1 MTTATDRR
9 VPFRPSVFS
18 PARPDNAYARTRHI
32 AIAAA
37 VGISSSIIVMIA
49 VSLNPGYWS
58 PPRLTLPG
66 EGPPWE
72 LPWVHIPVG
81 VVTVGLW
88 LATLAGAGGVAAGLV
103 AVRRGFRVSPRLLAG
118 GGLLSVVILAIL
130 PPAGS
135 TDILDYATFGHIVTL
150 GHTPYVWAPYHLR
163 VDGSPFGTG
172 VPVEW
177 DRHVTLYG
185 PLATFEQFLA
195 ATLGGSSVAG
205 IVFWLKLWN
214 AIAFA
219 TVSVVAD
226 RLLRSDP
233 VARLRAHLLWTVNPL
248 LLWGLIAAGHIDMI
262 AAGAGLIGL
271 LIIGTGRDPATSR
284 NPATSR
290 DLADLPVAKAV
301 IAGLFL
307 GAAADIKIPYVIF
320 SIAAAWAL
328 RQAVRPL
335 LVTMAAVFAVLVPTY
350 VWYGPPAVQ
359 AVLDRTTKVTADN
372 FYQLFSSPT
381 GFVIRNLLE
390 FSVGLVLIL
399 TVLLWWRLPDALS
412 PTPALRPALALGCA
426 WLFVWPYQL
435 PWYDA
440 MIICLLIFYPASQ
453 LDWIVLGRLTAGTV
467 ALIPGDPYL
476 HAGHLIDRLN
486 QDVLTLWTPIVLF
499 ASAGGLAW
507 MSLARRW
514 RLAATEIPANSV
526 SRPIPVSTY
535 RLPLSNSRPCQ

>member
-1 MTTATDRR
+1 MMTTATDRR
-9 VPFRPSVFS
+9 APFRLSAAI
-18 PARPDNAYARTRHI
+18 PARPDNAHARTRHI

-37 VGISSSIIVMIA
+37 VGIASSTTVMIA

-58 PPRLTLPG
+58 PPRLALPG
-66 EGPPWE
+66 EGPPWDV
-72 LPWVHIPVG
+72 PSVHIPIG
-81 VVTVGLW
+81 VVTVALW
-88 LATLAGAGGVAAGLV
+88 LAALAGAGGVAAGLV
-103 AVRRGFRVSPRLLAG
+103 AVRRGFRVSPRWLIG
-118 GGLLSVVILAIL
+118 GGLISVVILAVL

-163 VDGSPFGTG
+163 VDRSPFGAS

-219 TVSVVAD
+219 TVSLVAD

-233 VARLRAHLLWTVNPL
+233 VARLRAHLLWTANPL

-262 AAGAGLIGL
+262 AAGAALMGL
-271 LIIGTGRDPATSR
+271 LVIGTGRDSVQR
-284 NPATSR
+284 R
-290 DLADLPVAKAV
+290 DLSGLPVTRAI

-320 SIAAAWAL
+320 SIAAVWAL
-328 RQAVRPL
+328 RRAVRPL
-335 LVTMAAVFAVLVPTY
+335 LVTSAAVFAVLVPTY
-350 VWYGPPAVQ
+350 LWYGPPAVQ

-381 GFVIRNLLE
+381 GFVIHNLLE
-390 FSVGLVLIL
+390 FSVGS
-399 TVLLWWRLPDALS
+399 VLLLAVLLLRRLPDAVS
-412 PTPALRPALALGCA
+412 PTPALRTALALGCA

-440 MIICLLIFYPASQ
+440 MIICPLIFYPASQ
-453 LDWIVLGRLTAGTV
+453 LDWIVLGRLTVGTV

-486 QDVLTLWTPIVLF
+486 QDILTLWTPIVLL
-499 ASAGGLAW
+499 ASAVGLAW
-507 MSLARRW
+507 MSLTGRW
-514 RLAATEIPANSV
+514 RLSQTEVPAS
-526 SRPIPVSTY
+526 STSKPIPVST
-535 RLPLSNSRPCQ
+535 

>member
-1 MTTATDRR
+1 MMTTATDRR
-9 VPFRPSVFS
+9 APFRPSAAI
-18 PARPDNAYARTRHI
+18 PARPDNARARTRHI
-32 AIAAA
+32 AIAATI
-37 VGISSSIIVMIA
+37 GIASSIIVMIA

-66 EGPPWE
+66 EGPPWD

-81 VVTVGLW
+81 VVTVALW
-88 LATLAGAGGVAAGLV
+88 LAALAGAGGVAAGLV
-103 AVRRGFRVSPRLLAG
+103 AVRRGFRVNPRLLFG
-118 GGLLSVVILAIL
+118 GGMISIALLAVL

-214 AIAFA
+214 AVAFA
-219 TVSVVAD
+219 TVSIIAD

-271 LIIGTGRDPATSR
+271 LIVGSGRHLGTRR
-284 NPATSR
+284 NP
-290 DLADLPVAKAV
+290 ADLPVTRAI

-307 GAAADIKIPYVIF
+307 GAAADIKIPYIIF

-328 RQAVRPL
+328 RRAVRPL
-335 LVTMAAVFAVLVPTY
+335 LVTMAAALAVLVPTY
-350 VWYGPPAVQ
+350 LWYGPPAVQ
-359 AVLDRTTKVTADN
+359 AVLNRTTKVTADN

-390 FSVGLVLIL
+390 FSVGIVAIL
-399 TVLLWWRLPDALS
+399 AVLLWRRLPDAVS

-440 MIICLLIFYPASQ
+440 MIICMLIFYPASQ

-476 HAGHLIDRLN
+476 NAGHLIDRLN
-486 QDVLTLWTPIVLF
+486 QDILTLWAPIVLL
-499 ASAGGLAW
+499 ASAVGLAW
-507 MSLARRW
+507 MSLTGRW
-514 RLAATEIPANSV
+514 RLSQTEIPASTA
-526 SRPIPVSTY
+526 SKPIPVRT
-535 RLPLSNSRPCQ
+535 